1 MTRGLVAGTV
11 LSVIVTGA
19 WSTMTEATM
28 GPLPALHLSW
38 HHPVA
43 SYLALA
49 AAPTGN
55 GAELFAVLAV
65 IYALCLFRAARWRA
79 RARGTGDGQA

>member
-1 MTRGLVAGTV
+1 
-11 LSVIVTGA
+11 
-19 WSTMTEATM
+19 M

-38 HHPVA
+38 HHPLA

-55 GAELFAVLAV
+55 GRELFAVVA
-65 IYALCLFRAARWRA
+65 
-79 RARGTGDGQA
+79 

>member
-1 MTRGLVAGTV
+1 MTGALAAGTV
-11 LSVIVTGA
+11 LSMLVTGA
-19 WSTMTEATM
+19 WSIMAEATI
-28 GPLPALHLSW
+28 GPLPDPHPSW

-55 GAELFAVLAV
+55 GAELFAAVAV
-65 IYALCLFRAARWRA
+65 IYALCLFRAARRRA

>member
-1 MTRGLVAGTV
+1 MKGALATGTV
-11 LSVIVTGA
+11 LSMAVTGA
-19 WSTMTEATM
+19 WSSRAAATM
-28 GPLPALHLSW
+28 GPVPALHLSW

-55 GAELFAVLAV
+55 AAELFAVIAV
-65 IYALCLFRAARWRA
+65 IYALCLFRAARRRT

>member
-1 MTRGLVAGTV
+1 MMGALVTGTV
-11 LSVIVTGA
+11 LSVVVTGA
-19 WSTMTEATM
+19 WSAMAEATM
-28 GPLPALHLSW
+28 GPLPALHLSV
-38 HHPVA
+38 HHLVA

-55 GAELFAVLAV
+55 AAELFAVVAV
-65 IYALCLFRAARWRA
+65 IYALCLFRAARRRA

>member
-1 MTRGLVAGTV
+1 MMGALAAGTV
-11 LSVIVTGA
+11 LSVAVTGA
-19 WSTMTEATM
+19 WSVMGAATM
-28 GPLPALHLSW
+28 GPAPVLHLSW

-55 GAELFAVLAV
+55 GWGLFAVLSA
-65 IYALCLFRAARWRA
+65 IYLLCLLVAGWRKARREGWR
-79 RARGTGDGQA
+79 R